1 MNTYPGSNTAAE
13 HSEAL
18 TLAAKAVRKNPQ
30 ALFTNFQWFLYHS
43 KNTVYFTA
51 FSKTAFDKES
61 LANFVAE
68 MVSLAP
74 QLTHGFRGALPGQPF
89 PKHILDAITDAREVD
104 SFEGYPDK
112 WLGKG
117 LDIFQHDDLP
127 LFRVYSITL
136 RGGPDENGHASMVLV
151 RSSHALLEGHDSS
164 LLTRSQSIAREAV
177 APRKKQK
184 LPFKQRMGLAVGS
197 LIGASLQLYYANR
210 KPVPE
215 KVLGF
220 RSVAIE
226 RKRIRDLANR
236 IGVRQR
242 SLMFGLITQALNVAE
257 KGPQAELITA
267 AYTMLDNSA
276 RSEFDDDQFRV
287 RALNAKFPVKAD
299 FIDYV
304 RSIDATLTANEAH
317 DTTRFQFILMG
328 MFAIHRRVSKVLP
341 FLYGD
346 KFFRFSSGKTDVVL
360 TLVPP
365 HRMYGNMTRNLVEPV
380 YVGSFHPT
388 ANLCTFVPNRQYITL
403 NFAMEDRYLQRV
415 KDIETLLETTERRD
429 IPRGSGRRWCAP
441 LQGRGRGSASS
452 TSPLTPASALPPNSS
467 QMVTRCALLSAT

>member
-1 MNTYPGSNTAAE
+1 VNTYTGGNAAAQQ
-13 HSEAL
+13 SEAL
-18 TLAAKAVRKNPQ
+18 LLAAKAVRKNPR

-51 FSKTAFDKES
+51 FSKTSFDKDS
-61 LANFVAE
+61 LINFVAE

-74 QLTHGFRGALPGQPF
+74 QLTHGFKGALPGQPF
-89 PKHILDAITDAREVD
+89 PKHILDAITDVREVD
-104 SFEGYPDK
+104 DFEGYPDK

-117 LDIFQHDDLP
+117 LDIFEHDDLP
-127 LFRVYSITL
+127 LFRVYAITR
-136 RGGPDENGHASMVLV
+136 RGGPDESGHASMVLV

-164 LLTRSQSIAREAV
+164 LLTRSQSIARAATKPV
-177 APRKKQK
+177 KKK
-184 LPFKQRMGLAVGS
+184 LPFKQRMQLTLGS
-197 LIGASLQLYYANR
+197 VIGASLQLYYSNR
-210 KPVPE
+210 RPVPE

-257 KGPQAELITA
+257 KGPHAELITA

-276 RSEFDDDQFRV
+276 RSELDDDQFRV
-287 RALNAKFPVKAD
+287 RALNAKFTVKAD

-304 RSIDATLTANEAH
+304 RSIDDTLTASEAS
-317 DTTRFQFILMG
+317 DTTRYQFILMG
-328 MFAIHRRVSKVLP
+328 MFAIHRRLSKILP
-341 FLYGD
+341 FLYGE
-346 KFFRFSSGKTDVVL
+346 KFFQFSSGKTDVVL

-403 NFAMEDRYLQRV
+403 NFAMEERYLRRV
-415 KDIETLLETTERRD
+415 DDIIPLLETTERRD
-429 IPRGSGRRWCAP
+429 IAP
-441 LQGRGRGSASS
+441 SNR
-452 TSPLTPASALPPNSS
+452 PAAIE
-467 QMVTRCALLSAT
+467 AD